1 MRRLDRYILRDFLLY
16 SLMGV
21 VFFVGVFL
29 IVDSIER
36 IDTFVDNKT
45 PFPLV
50 VRYYL
55 WNLPVF
61 LIQVVPLA
69 ILLGAMLSL
78 GQLRR
83 WNEITAMQ
91 GVGRSP
97 IRIAIPMILAGL
109 VVAAASFGMSELL
122 VPTAYRSQT
131 RILKVEI
138 KGQQSEDSMGRL
150 NVRFLG
156 EGGVFWMI
164 EYYDGATKSLRNV
177 SIQSLTRTGLAQR
190 IDAETATWDDG
201 LWTFLNG
208 HARVFQDS
216 VESAVRFRRLV
227 TSGPREAPESFSRL
241 SENPFQ
247 MNMPDLKRYAQKV
260 RASGS
265 RDTKI
270 WVDYH
275 LRLSFPFATVIMV
288 LLGASLSLRIV
299 RGSHLALGIG
309 ATLFLGFAY
318 WTLLRAGQSLGY
330 AGALPP
336 PVAAW
341 LANIVFGAIGLV
353 LFWKVAR

>member
-1 MRRLDRYILRDFLLY
+1 
-16 SLMGV
+16 
-21 VFFVGVFL
+21 
-29 IVDSIER
+29 
-36 IDTFVDNKT
+36 
-45 PFPLV
+45 
-50 VRYYL
+50 
-55 WNLPVF
+55 
-61 LIQVVPLA
+61 
-69 ILLGAMLSL
+69 MLSL

-97 IRIAIPMILAGL
+97 LRIAVPMILAGFAIT
-109 VVAAASFGMSELL
+109 AATFAMSEML

-138 KGQQSEDSMGRL
+138 KGQQSEESMGRL
-150 NVRFLG
+150 NVRYLG

-164 EYYDGATKSLRNV
+164 EYYDGPTKTLRNV
-177 SIQSLTRTGLAQR
+177 SVQSLTRTGVAER
-190 IDAETATWDDG
+190 IDAETASWSDG
-201 LWTFLNG
+201 IWTFKDG
-208 HARVFQDS
+208 HVRAFEDS
-216 VESAVRFRRLV
+216 VETAVRFRRLV
-227 TSGPREAPESFSRL
+227 ASRLKESPQSFSRL
-241 SENPFQ
+241 TESPFQ

-330 AGALPP
+330 TGALPP
-336 PVAAW
+336 VAAAW
-341 LANIVFGAIGLV
+341 LANLVFGGIGLV